1 MQGMNR
7 YSRITNKHKREIV
20 LLKGKPC
27 KWGRCSF
34 CDYIEDNSTNEELN
48 HKINMDVLSN
58 ITGEFGSLEVINS
71 GNIFELPRKTLDLIK
86 KIVIEKNIHTLFF
99 ESHWIYRKKIEGMR
113 DFFGIK
119 TIVKTGLE
127 SFNREFREKVLIK
140 GFKYQNIDEI
150 KTYFDSV
157 CLMVGIKGQTKEMIK
172 NDIDLAMKHFD
183 HFTINIFVEN
193 STNIKPDPELI
204 KWFQKEYKWLDS
216 EDKCDV
222 LWVNTDFGVGD

>member
-48 HKINMDVLSN
+48 HNINMDVLSN

-86 KIVIEKNIHTLFF
+86 KIVIEKNIHILFF
-99 ESHWIYRKKIEGMR
+99 ESHWIYRKQIEGMR

-172 NDIDLAMKHFD
+172 KDIDLAMKHFD

-204 KWFQKEYKWLDS
+204 KWFQKEYQWLDS
-216 EDKCDV
+216 EHKCDV